1 MWRFLAVGL
10 LLPLM
15 AAADDWVEFK
25 SGPFEV
31 WTDADRRGA
40 REVLNH
46 LEQVRHIVGQ
56 AVKQGEMRPVWPVRV
71 LVTKGAQAAP
81 PAAARDTYIAAL
93 DSKAPIPRE
102 WMAQLVRL
110 LIEDDAQR
118 MPADIEAG
126 LVAFYSTTEV
136 NGVVVT
142 LGQPV
147 PPAERDLAWAKI
159 HLLQTNPAYSGKLR
173 VMLYNLQQGVD
184 AVPAF
189 MNAFDKTPQQIE
201 KEAVEYLAAGRFG
214 TAMGNSRPINPQRD
228 FHPSYEAPNPAVA
241 FADLKYATKDGGA
254 REAYE
259 ALMASVPAVANEGLG
274 LLDTNADERRKHL
287 AAATEA
293 GSKSARAWLEYARL
307 LDGAKRHEAL
317 MEAERLNPKW
327 AEPYVFRASYEKDP
341 AKRAQALETASKL
354 APRKAELWRE
364 LAEQYISMENYG
376 GAARAWSEARQ
387 AATSDAERRQIVEAR
402 KSIEGRRLEWEAEE
416 RARREAEREKEMREL
431 RAKAMAEVR
440 AAEAR
445 ANAAAPAPPPDR
457 VIVPM
462 FEGEA
467 PQGRVRGRII
477 RVECIPPAAR
487 LTVQSESGTVRLL
500 AREPSKILVSGD
512 PDPKFDC
519 SRKQEPRLA
528 VIEFFPKMD
537 EKTGTTGDVASI
549 DYVVE
554 RKPSP
559 DAPTSHERRKLGDK

>member
-10 LLPLM
+10 LLPLI

-31 WTDADRRGA
+31 WTNADQRDA

-46 LEQVRHIVGQ
+46 LEQVRHVVGQ
-56 AVKQGEMRPVWPVRV
+56 AIKQGEIEPVWPVRV
-71 LVTKGAQAAP
+71 LVTKGTRPVAP
-81 PAAARDTYIAAL
+81 VSARDTYIATLA
-93 DSKAPIPRE
+93 SKSPIPRE
-102 WMAQLVRL
+102 WMAQLVRI
-110 LIEDDAQR
+110 LIEDGAQR
-118 MPADIEAG
+118 MPADIESG
-126 LVAFYSTTEV
+126 LIAFYSTTEV
-136 NGVVVT
+136 NGVIVT
-142 LGQPV
+142 LGPPV
-147 PPAERDLAWAKI
+147 PPAGRNLAWAKI

-189 MNAFDKTPQQIE
+189 QNAFDKTPQQIE
-201 KEAVEYLAAGRFG
+201 KEAEAYLAAGQFG

-228 FHPSYEAPNPAVA
+228 FHPSYEAPDAA
-241 FADLKYATKDGGA
+241 IALADLKYATKDAGA
-254 REAYE
+254 RAAYE
-259 ALMASVPAVANEGLG
+259 ALMVPVPAVANEGLG
-274 LLDTNADERRKHL
+274 LLDTNPDERRKHL

-317 MEAERLNPKW
+317 MEAERLNAKW

-341 AKRAQALETASKL
+341 AKRAQALETATKL
-354 APRKAELWRE
+354 APRNAQLWRE
-364 LAEQYISMENYG
+364 LGEQYISMENYG
-376 GAARAWSEARQ
+376 GAARAWSEAGQ
-387 AATSDAERRQIVEAR
+387 AATSDAERQQIIEAR
-402 KSIEGRRLEWEAEE
+402 KSIEGRRLQWEADE
-416 RARREAEREKEMREL
+416 RARREAEREKEMRAL
-431 RAKAMAEVR
+431 REKAMAEVR

-445 ANAAAPAPPPDR
+445 ANAAAPPAPPDR

-462 FEGEA
+462 FEGAA

-477 RVECIPPAAR
+477 RVECIPPMAR

-512 PDPKFDC
+512 PNPKFEC
-519 SRKQEPRLA
+519 GGQQEPRLA
-528 VIEFFPKMD
+528 VVEFFPKMD

-549 DYVVE
+549 DYIAE
-554 RKPSP
+554 RKPSA
-559 DAPTSHERRKLGDK
+559 DAPASHERRKLGDK